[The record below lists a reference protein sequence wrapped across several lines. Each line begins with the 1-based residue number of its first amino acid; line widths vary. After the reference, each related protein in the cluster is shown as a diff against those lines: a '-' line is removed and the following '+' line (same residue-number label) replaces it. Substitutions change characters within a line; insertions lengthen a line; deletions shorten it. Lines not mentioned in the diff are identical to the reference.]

1 MGFMDGLRGRRK
13 PVRPNLDSLFAIP
26 SAAITLQVSL
36 DYLSTG
42 EGAVAFRPAEGRAFA
57 DVEAEIRALLD
68 ADEGPPIRV
77 VSDHFG
83 YTWIVVT
90 TDPPDVGAV
99 VTDLHA
105 VNVTLSDHGF
115 GPQLL
120 CSLVPFQD
128 PRGTRMALI
137 YLYKRGTF
145 YPFAPQA
152 DERRDS
158 VVELQVRDLLRGE
171 LPWEADLSRWFPV
184 WDAPGLQ
191 DPV

>member
-128 PRGTRMALI
+128 PLGTRMALI

-191 DPV
+191 DPN

>member
-128 PRGTRMALI
+128 PLGTRMALI

-158 VVELQVRDLLRGE
+158 VVELLVRDLLRGE

-191 DPV
+191 DPN